1 MTATPTPIATRF
13 RNLIIVLVAV
23 VLSVALFLGLRTGT
37 NSNSLEAM
45 AAIAVPLDVALK
57 NGKPTLTEFYANWCS
72 ACKSMAKDMSEL
84 EKQYGDRINFVMLN
98 VDNNKW
104 LPEMLSYKVDGIPH
118 FVFMDGQG
126 EAIANTIGIQP
137 RVIMA
142 ENLEAIV
149 QGVELPH
156 IQARG
161 RISEVEAPVAADAKS
176 SDPRGHGGQVV
187 PAS

>member
-1 MTATPTPIATRF
+1 MTPSSPPVATRL
-13 RNLIIVLVAV
+13 RNLILVLVAIT
-23 VLSVALFLGLRTGT
+23 LSVALFLGLRTGT
-37 NSNSLEAM
+37 NSNSLEAL
-45 AAIAVPLDVALK
+45 AARAVPLDIALK

-72 ACKSMAKDMSEL
+72 ACQSMANDMSEL

-118 FVFMDGQG
+118 FVFMDGKG
-126 EAIANTIGIQP
+126 DAIANTIGIQP
-137 RVIMA
+137 RTIMA

-149 QGVELPH
+149 QGSPLPH

-161 RISEVEAPVAADAKS
+161 RISEVEAPIAPQAKS
-176 SDPRGHGGQVV
+176 DDPRSHGAQVV
-187 PAS
+187 Q